1 LDAQLD
7 IITYK
12 GYKSKPKIMIC
23 ILQDIRDVTEI
34 LIMIK
39 FIINNLLHI
48 LDRHDNS
55 IRLIKYKI
63 LKNLDSTDI

>member
-1 LDAQLD
+1 
-7 IITYK
+7 
-12 GYKSKPKIMIC
+12 MIC